1 MKINV
6 FDNNVRLAPMSSWE
20 HINAFIKVNYHFI
33 RLFYG
38 HREAIEPDL
47 SYFAVDFISM
57 CTLSHMSFQYRPARS
72 LLLLS
77 FHIRVPSCVYVHG
90 LNCFPFFFSYA
101 NYRDYINQ
109 MEVSKITLL
118 WAYHNNIS
126 AAHTAKNTRTTSKE
140 KRPIWNIKT
149 THGNIKFVRWV
160 FRMWE
165 CRSYYRQAHFWI
177 FSVWLLLLLLV
188 WRCWSSLSTITS
200 IKWYDKTIPTEVP
213 EERKLRMY

>member
-1 MKINV
+1 MNRIRFEKFFFLWINVHLWFTWDLLDRINMNKLTIFFQYHFFPRWSILYTWYMHKKQCEPLMWMKINV

-90 LNCFPFFFSYA
+90 LNCFPFFFF
-101 NYRDYINQ
+101 I
-109 MEVSKITLL
+109 
-118 WAYHNNIS
+118 
-126 AAHTAKNTRTTSKE
+126 
-140 KRPIWNIKT
+140 
-149 THGNIKFVRWV
+149 
-160 FRMWE
+160 
-165 CRSYYRQAHFWI
+165 
-177 FSVWLLLLLLV
+177 
-188 WRCWSSLSTITS
+188 
-200 IKWYDKTIPTEVP
+200 
-213 EERKLRMY
+213 RKLPWLY

>member
-1 MKINV
+1 MRTYKCIYKSKLPFYQTFLWSQRSHWTWFILFCCRFYINV
-6 FDNNVRLAPMSSWE
+6 HTVTHVIPISAGTVTFTS
-20 HINAFIKVNYHFI
+20 
-33 RLFYG
+33 
-38 HREAIEPDL
+38 
-47 SYFAVDFISM
+47 FISYS
-57 CTLSHMSFQYRPARS
+57 CAVVRVCAWIELFS
-72 LLLLS
+72 L
-77 FHIRVPSCVYVHG
+77 
-90 LNCFPFFFSYA
+90 FFSYA